1 MGVEIIGTGIDL
13 GHVAIENDLIE
24 SLAGLEAGWILEKT
38 GITRRFA
45 VDENQSAR
53 LLAANALNGALAQA
67 KVGLSELDQ
76 LVVATYAH
84 DKVFPSLASR
94 LLTPLSYSKTQALDV
109 QSNCTGFLNGI
120 AVVHDRLTVDAHASI
135 GAVVASEVNSRFV
148 DKTDPNVAS
157 FFSDGA
163 GAAILRKTERDAGII
178 SRSFFGDTNNIETVE
193 LSRIPNEDGKSTENS
208 PTGTIRQAG
217 MGTWKQAVTNL
228 PKAIHSALE
237 KANVGLQ
244 DVDYFVFHQANVKL
258 LEYLLA
264 KMKIHPDRA
273 IINVNEIGN
282 MGAASIPIALHQ
294 ARVDSKIS
302 NGDLVM
308 FASVGAGFNFS
319 ALLWRL

>member
-1 MGVEIIGTGIDL
+1 MGVEIIGTGIDI
-13 GHVAIENDLIE
+13 GHVANENGTIEQ
-24 SLAGLEAGWILEKT
+24 LAGLEAGWILEKT
-38 GITRRFA
+38 GIKRRFA
-45 VDENQSAR
+45 VDENQSTKH
-53 LLAANALNGALAQA
+53 LATNALNGALDQA
-67 KVGLSELDQ
+67 NVGLLELDQ

-163 GAAILRKTERDAGII
+163 GAAVLRTTNRDAGII
-178 SRSFFGDTNNIETVE
+178 GRSFFGDTNNIETVE
-193 LSRIPNEDGKSTENS
+193 LSRIPNEDGKTTENS
-208 PTGTIRQAG
+208 SSGTIRQAG

-228 PKAIHSALE
+228 PKAIHQALE
-237 KANVGLQ
+237 RADLGLK
-244 DVDYFVFHQANVKL
+244 DVDYFIFHQANVKL
-258 LEYLLA
+258 LEYLFA
-264 KMKIHPDRA
+264 KMKISPNRA
-273 IINVNEIGN
+273 IINVDQIGN

>member
-1 MGVEIIGTGIDL
+1 MGVEIIGTGIDM
-13 GHVAIENDLIE
+13 GHIAIENDLIE
-24 SLAGLEAGWILEKT
+24 SLAGLETGWILEKT
-38 GITRRFA
+38 GITKRFA
-45 VDENQSAR
+45 VDENQSAK
-53 LLAANALNGALAQA
+53 LLAVNALNGALSHA
-67 KVGLSELDQ
+67 KVELSELDQ

-94 LLTPLSYSKTQALDV
+94 LLAPLAYSKTQALDV

-120 AVVHDRLTVDAHASI
+120 AIVHDRLIVDAHASV

-163 GAAILRKTERDAGII
+163 GAAILRKTDRDAGII

-193 LSRIPNEDGKSTENS
+193 LSRVPHKDGQTTENS
-208 PTGTIRQAG
+208 PVGSIRQAG
-217 MGTWKQAVTNL
+217 MGTWRQAVTNL
-228 PKAIHSALE
+228 PKAIYGALE
-237 KANVGLQ
+237 KANLGLQ

-264 KMKIHPDRA
+264 KMKIPPHKA

>member
-13 GHVAIENDLIE
+13 GHVANENGTIEQ
-24 SLAGLEAGWILEKT
+24 LAGLEAGWILEKT
-38 GITRRFA
+38 GIKRRFA
-45 VDENQSAR
+45 VDENQSSKH
-53 LLAANALNGALAQA
+53 LATNALNGALEQA
-67 KVGLSELDQ
+67 NVGLLELDQ

-163 GAAILRKTERDAGII
+163 GAAVLRTTNRDAGII
-178 SRSFFGDTNNIETVE
+178 GRSFFGDTNNIETVE
-193 LSRIPNEDGKSTENS
+193 LSRIPNEDGKTTENS
-208 PTGTIRQAG
+208 SSGTIRQAG

-228 PKAIHSALE
+228 PKAIHQALE
-237 KANVGLQ
+237 RADLGLK
-244 DVDYFVFHQANVKL
+244 DVDYFIFHQANVKL
-258 LEYLLA
+258 LEYLFA
-264 KMKIHPDRA
+264 KMKISPNRA
-273 IINVNEIGN
+273 IINVDQIGN

>member
-13 GHVAIENDLIE
+13 GNVVIENALIE
-24 SLAGLEAGWILEKT
+24 SLADLEAGWILEKT
-38 GITRRFA
+38 GITKRFA

-53 LLAANALNGALAQA
+53 LLAANALSGALAQA
-67 KVGLSELDQ
+67 KVDLSELDQ

-120 AVVHDRLTVDAHASI
+120 AIVHDRLLADTHASV

-148 DKTDPNVAS
+148 DKTDSNVAS

-163 GAAILRKTERDAGII
+163 GAAILRTTDRDAGIV

-193 LSRIPNEDGKSTENS
+193 LSRIPNEEGKTIENN
-208 PTGTIRQAG
+208 PTGTIRQSG

-228 PKAIHSALE
+228 PKAINSALE
-237 KANVGLQ
+237 KANFHLQ
-244 DVDYFVFHQANVKL
+244 DIDYFVFHQANVKL
-258 LEYLLA
+258 LDYLMA
-264 KMKIHPDRA
+264 KMKIKSERA

-282 MGAASIPIALHQ
+282 MGAASIPIALHH
-294 ARVDSKIS
+294 ARVGSKIS
-302 NGDLVM
+302 DGDLVM

-319 ALLWRL
+319 ALLWRF

>member
-1 MGVEIIGTGIDL
+1 MGVEIVGTGIDL
-13 GHVAIENDLIE
+13 GHVVIENYLIE

-38 GITRRFA
+38 GITKRFA

-53 LLAANALNGALAQA
+53 LLAANALSGALEQAQ
-67 KVGLSELDQ
+67 VGSSELDQ

-120 AVVHDRLTVDAHASI
+120 AVVHDRLIVDAHASI

-163 GAAILRKTERDAGII
+163 GAAILRTTDRDAGII
-178 SRSFFGDTNNIETVE
+178 SRSFFGDTINIETVE
-193 LSRIPNEDGKSTENS
+193 LSRIPNEDGKTTENS

-237 KANVGLQ
+237 KANLGLQ

-264 KMKIHPDRA
+264 KMKIQPDRA
-273 IINVNEIGN
+273 IINVDKIGN

-294 ARVDSKIS
+294 ARVDSEIS

>member
-1 MGVEIIGTGIDL
+1 MGVEIIGTGIDI
-13 GHVAIENDLIE
+13 GHVANENGTIEQ
-24 SLAGLEAGWILEKT
+24 LAGLEAGWILEKT
-38 GITRRFA
+38 GIKRRFA
-45 VDENQSAR
+45 VDENQSSKH
-53 LLAANALNGALAQA
+53 LATNALNGALEQA
-67 KVGLSELDQ
+67 NVGLLELDQ

-163 GAAILRKTERDAGII
+163 GAAVLRTTNRDAGII
-178 SRSFFGDTNNIETVE
+178 GRSFFGDTNNIETVE
-193 LSRIPNEDGKSTENS
+193 LSRIPNEDGKTTENS
-208 PTGTIRQAG
+208 SSGTIRQAG

-228 PKAIHSALE
+228 PKAIHQALE
-237 KANVGLQ
+237 RADLGLK
-244 DVDYFVFHQANVKL
+244 DVDYFIFHQANVKL
-258 LEYLLA
+258 LEYLFA
-264 KMKIHPDRA
+264 KMKISPNRA
-273 IINVNEIGN
+273 IINVDQIGN

>member
-1 MGVEIIGTGIDL
+1 MGVEIIGTGIDI
-13 GHVAIENDLIE
+13 GHVANENGTIEQ
-24 SLAGLEAGWILEKT
+24 LAGLEAGWIFEKT
-38 GITRRFA
+38 GIKRRFA
-45 VDENQSAR
+45 VDENQSSKH
-53 LLAANALNGALAQA
+53 LATNALNGALEQA
-67 KVGLSELDQ
+67 NVGLLELDQ

-163 GAAILRKTERDAGII
+163 GAAVLRTTNRDAGII
-178 SRSFFGDTNNIETVE
+178 GRSFFGDTNNIETVE
-193 LSRIPNEDGKSTENS
+193 LSRIPNEDGKTTENS
-208 PTGTIRQAG
+208 SSGTIRQAG

-228 PKAIHSALE
+228 PKAIHQALE
-237 KANVGLQ
+237 RADLGLK
-244 DVDYFVFHQANVKL
+244 DVDYFIFHQANVKL
-258 LEYLLA
+258 LEYLFA
-264 KMKIHPDRA
+264 KMKISPNRA
-273 IINVNEIGN
+273 IINVDQIGN